1 MGGEMMPHPSG
12 GKNGGNEKKKGGGG
26 KRSRPSF
33 QASFP
38 APRRAAPSLHG
49 SDLSHLMVHC
59 PQYHRVRL
67 GQCVFHSISRISRL

>member
-12 GKNGGNEKKKGGGG
+12 GKNGGNEKKKGGGGGG

-49 SDLSHLMVHC
+49 SDLSQPL
-59 PQYHRVRL
+59 L
-67 GQCVFHSISRISRL
+67 GGGKNGSKGSGATRSKRPKLA